1 MKARQLTML
10 NPRSP
15 SVQAGSGSKPSIT
28 PEDIAGS
35 LAELQ
40 NQPLKLYALCL
51 LYAPGMAPM
60 HKKAAFQ
67 ELMIMAMVEW
77 RKRANRVQDLIVQVG
92 IAQAGSNRERLEQLA
107 QELEQAEA
115 EMWPSPLPRNNKK
128 ANYFDVFNAVSLEFQ
143 QRQHCEK
150 CNGTGELVA
159 TEMRPVTECKRC
171 RGSGMVRW
179 SDCARARA
187 CGMHHVVFMRKW
199 STVYI
204 KALSE
209 LSARKISGEY

>member
-1 MKARQLTML
+1 MKARRLTML

-15 SVQAGSGSKPSIT
+15 SVQAGTGGKPSIT
-28 PEDIAGS
+28 PEDIAGQ

-40 NQPLKLYALCL
+40 DQPLKLYALCL

-67 ELMIMAMVEW
+67 ELMTMAMVEW
-77 RKRANRVQDLIVQVG
+77 RKRASLVQDLIVQLGV
-92 IAQAGSNRERLEQLA
+92 AQAGSIRERIEQLA
-107 QELEQAEA
+107 KELEQAEA

-128 ANYFDVFNAVSLEFQ
+128 ANYFDVFNAVSKEFQ

-150 CNGTGELVA
+150 CNGTGELAA
-159 TEMRPVTECKRC
+159 TEMKPVTECGRC

-179 SDCARARA
+179 SDHARARA
-187 CGMHHVVFMRKW
+187 CGMHPEVFGRGW
-199 STVYI
+199 HCVYQI
-204 KALSE
+204 CINKL
-209 LSARKISGEY
+209 IY